1 MDRRN
6 ATIAD
11 MSEPPPAIDER
22 DVGLL
27 VELFYADLQRLARG
41 ERARVRH
48 RPETM
53 QTTALVH
60 EAYLKLAGQVRFR
73 SHGHFLATAALAMRQ
88 VLVGR
93 ARQRMAAKR
102 GEGVAPLPLDVVLQA
117 GVEGAVDD
125 ERLIALSD
133 ALEELEKHHPRL
145 ARVIECRWFAGYSE
159 AETAVALG
167 VTDRTVQRDW
177 AKAKALLYEAL
188 GA

>member
-1 MDRRN
+1 M
-6 ATIAD
+6 T
-11 MSEPPPAIDER
+11 EPLPVIDER

-27 VELFYADLQRLARG
+27 VELFYADLQRLAHG
-41 ERARVRH
+41 ERVRVRH
-48 RPETM
+48 RPETL

-60 EAYLKLAGQVRFR
+60 EAYLKLAGKARFR
-73 SHGHFLATAALAMRQ
+73 SQGHFLATAALAMRQ

-102 GEGVAPLPLDVVLQA
+102 GEGAAPLPLDAVLQA
-117 GVEGAVDD
+117 GIEGAVDD
-125 ERLIALSD
+125 ERLLALSE
-133 ALEELEKHHPRL
+133 ALETLDSHHPRL
-145 ARVIECRWFAGYSE
+145 ARVVECRWFAGYSE

>member
-1 MDRRN
+1 
-6 ATIAD
+6 
-11 MSEPPPAIDER
+11 
-22 DVGLL
+22 
-27 VELFYADLQRLARG
+27 
-41 ERARVRH
+41 
-48 RPETM
+48 
-53 QTTALVH
+53 
-60 EAYLKLAGQVRFR
+60 
-73 SHGHFLATAALAMRQ
+73 
-88 VLVGR
+88 
-93 ARQRMAAKR
+93 MAAKR